1 MKLVYSDRYDLNLGS
16 HVFPS
21 IKYRLVKEKLLR
33 EHIAEP
39 EDFVEPPPASD
50 DDIGLVHHREYLRR
64 LQTGKLSY
72 LEVLRLEIPY
82 SPELVRAVWLCAG
95 GSILA
100 GRLALEDGV
109 CVNVGGGF
117 HHAYP
122 DHGEGF
128 CVLNDF
134 AVAIRRLQK
143 DETITQA
150 MTVDCDV
157 HQGNGTAAIF
167 GGDHT
172 VFTLSIHQ
180 ENNYPYPKPPSS
192 LDINLRDGVGDEEY
206 LRELAQGLDRALAEF
221 RPDLIFYL
229 AGADPYRDDQLGGL
243 RLSLEGLEKR
253 DRLVFEKARAEEY
266 TGGSHTGGRLR
277 PATRGHDSNPL
288 QHHPRGQRVCEVA
301 QTSCFSKSA
310 ASPAANRLWS
320 AAACCRF
327 SLASLLA
334 GPSPTLQGTAS
345 KLAWTKAA
353 ASCRT
358 PERLTFSYAPILMR
372 WVLSE
377 PVR

>member
-1 MKLVYSDRYDLNLGS
+1 VKLVYSDQYDLNLGN

-39 EDFVEPPPASD
+39 RDFVEPPPASD
-50 DDIGLVHHREYLRR
+50 DDIALVHHREYLRK

-72 LEVLRLEIPY
+72 LEILRLEIPY
-82 SPELVRAVWLCAG
+82 SPELIPAVWLCAG

-100 GRLALEDGV
+100 GRLALEDGAA
-109 CVNVGGGF
+109 VNVGGGF

-143 DETITQA
+143 DRSIERA

-180 ENNYPYPKPPSS
+180 MNNYPYPKPPSS
-192 LDINLRDGVGDEEY
+192 LDINLRDGVEDEEY
-206 LRELAQGLDRALAEF
+206 LRELAQGLDQALAEF
-221 RPDLIFYL
+221 CPDLIFYV

-243 RLSLEGLEKR
+243 KLSLEGLEKR
-253 DRLVFEKARAEEY
+253 DRLVFEQARAMDI
-266 TGGSHTGGRLR
+266 
-277 PATRGHDSNPL
+277 P
-288 QHHPRGQRVCEVA
+288 VA
-301 QTSCFSKSA
+301 VT
-310 ASPAANRLWS
+310 
-320 AAACCRF
+320 
-327 SLASLLA
+327 LA
-334 GPSPTLQGTAS
+334 GG
-345 KLAWTKAA
+345 
-353 ASCRT
+353 
-358 PERLTFSYAPILMR
+358 YARHLEDTIQIHTNTIR
-372 WVLSE
+372 VAKE
-377 PVR
+377 FAK

>member
-39 EDFVEPPPASD
+39 GDFVEPPPASD
-50 DDIGLVHHREYLRR
+50 DDIALVHHREYLRR
-64 LQTGKLSY
+64 LQAGKLSY

-82 SPELVRAVWLCAG
+82 SPELVRAVWLCTG

-109 CVNVGGGF
+109 GVNVGGGF

-143 DETITQA
+143 DKTIEQA

-206 LRELAQGLDRALAEF
+206 LRELTQGLDRALAEF

-243 RLSLEGLEKR
+243 KLSLEGLEKR
-253 DRLVFEKARAEEY
+253 DRLVFEKAN
-266 TGGSHTGGRLR
+266 GRNI
-277 PATRGHDSNPL
+277 P
-288 QHHPRGQRVCEVA
+288 VA
-301 QTSCFSKSA
+301 VT
-310 ASPAANRLWS
+310 
-320 AAACCRF
+320 
-327 SLASLLA
+327 LA
-334 GPSPTLQGTAS
+334 GGYA
-345 KLAWTKAA
+345 
-353 ASCRT
+353 R
-358 PERLTFSYAPILMR
+358 RLEDTIQIHSNTIRVAKEF
-372 WVLSE
+372 VK
-377 PVR
+377 

>member
-39 EDFVEPPPASD
+39 GDFVEPPPASD
-50 DDIGLVHHREYLRR
+50 DDIALVHHREYLRK
-64 LQTGKLSY
+64 LQAGKLSY

-82 SPELVRAVWLCAG
+82 SPELVRAVWLCTG

-100 GRLALEDGV
+100 GRLALEEGV
-109 CVNVGGGF
+109 GVNVGGGF

-143 DETITQA
+143 DKTIEQA

-192 LDINLRDGVGDEEY
+192 LDINLHDGVGDEEY
-206 LRELAQGLDRALAEF
+206 LRELTQGLDRALAEF
-221 RPDLIFYL
+221 RPDLIFYV

-243 RLSLEGLEKR
+243 KLSLEGLEKR
-253 DRLVFEKARAEEY
+253 DRLVFEKA
-266 TGGSHTGGRLR
+266 SGRNI
-277 PATRGHDSNPL
+277 P
-288 QHHPRGQRVCEVA
+288 VA
-301 QTSCFSKSA
+301 VT
-310 ASPAANRLWS
+310 
-320 AAACCRF
+320 
-327 SLASLLA
+327 LA
-334 GPSPTLQGTAS
+334 GGYA
-345 KLAWTKAA
+345 
-353 ASCRT
+353 R
-358 PERLTFSYAPILMR
+358 RLEDTIQIHSNTIRVAKEFAK
-372 WVLSE
+372 
-377 PVR
+377 

>member
-1 MKLVYSDRYDLNLGS
+1 MKLVYSDHYDLNLGT

-21 IKYRLVKEKLLR
+21 QKYRLVKEKLLR
-33 EHIAEP
+33 DRMAEP
-39 EDFVEPPPASD
+39 GDFIEPSLASD
-50 DDIGLVHHREYLRR
+50 DDIALVHHREYLRK

-72 LEVLRLEIPY
+72 LEALRLEIPY

-109 CVNVGGGF
+109 AVNVGGGF

-134 AVAIRRLQK
+134 AVAIRHLQK
-143 DETITQA
+143 DETIDRA

-206 LRELAQGLDRALAEF
+206 LKELTQGLDRALAEF
-221 RPDLIFYL
+221 SPGLIFYV

-243 RLSLEGLEKR
+243 KLSFEGLEKR
-253 DRLVFEKARAEEY
+253 DRLVFEKARAKNI
-266 TGGSHTGGRLR
+266 
-277 PATRGHDSNPL
+277 P
-288 QHHPRGQRVCEVA
+288 VA
-301 QTSCFSKSA
+301 VV
-310 ASPAANRLWS
+310 
-320 AAACCRF
+320 
-327 SLASLLA
+327 LA
-334 GPSPTLQGTAS
+334 GGYA
-345 KLAWTKAA
+345 
-353 ASCRT
+353 R
-358 PERLTFSYAPILMR
+358 RLDDTIQIHTNT
-372 WVLSE
+372 
-377 PVR
+377 VRVAKEFAK

>member
-1 MKLVYSDRYDLNLGS
+1 VKLVYSDRYDLNLGN

-21 IKYRLVKEKLLR
+21 IKYRLVKENLLH
-33 EHIAEP
+33 ENIVAP
-39 EDFVEPPPASD
+39 GDFIEPPPASD
-50 DDIGLVHHREYLRR
+50 DDIALVHHREYLRK

-82 SPELVRAVWLCAG
+82 SPDLIRAVWLSAG

-100 GRLALEDGV
+100 GRLALEDGAA
-109 CVNVGGGF
+109 VNVGGGF

-134 AVAIRRLQK
+134 AIAIRRLQK
-143 DETITQA
+143 DKAIERA

-192 LDINLRDGVGDEEY
+192 LDINLPDGVEDEEY

-221 RPDLIFYL
+221 SPDLIFYV
-229 AGADPYRDDQLGGL
+229 AGADPYREDQLGGL
-243 RLSLEGLEKR
+243 KLSLQGLEKR
-253 DRLVFEKARAEEY
+253 DVLVFEKARAK
-266 TGGSHTGGRLR
+266 HI
-277 PATRGHDSNPL
+277 P
-288 QHHPRGQRVCEVA
+288 VA
-301 QTSCFSKSA
+301 VT
-310 ASPAANRLWS
+310 
-320 AAACCRF
+320 
-327 SLASLLA
+327 LA
-334 GPSPTLQGTAS
+334 GGYA
-345 KLAWTKAA
+345 
-353 ASCRT
+353 R
-358 PERLTFSYAPILMR
+358 RLEDTIQIHANTIRVAKEFAK
-372 WVLSE
+372 
-377 PVR
+377 

>member
-1 MKLVYSDRYDLNLGS
+1 
-16 HVFPS
+16 
-21 IKYRLVKEKLLR
+21 
-33 EHIAEP
+33 
-39 EDFVEPPPASD
+39 
-50 DDIGLVHHREYLRR
+50 LVHHREYLRK

-82 SPELVRAVWLCAG
+82 SPELIRAVWLCAG

-100 GRLALEDGV
+100 GRLALEDGTA
-109 CVNVGGGF
+109 VNVGGGF

-143 DETITQA
+143 DKTIQRA

-192 LDINLRDGVGDEEY
+192 VDINLRDGVGDEQY
-206 LRELAQGLDRALAEF
+206 LRELAQGLGSALVEF
-221 RPDLIFYL
+221 SPDLIFYV

-243 RLSLEGLEKR
+243 KLSLEGLEKR
-253 DRLVFEKARAEEY
+253 DRLVFEKARAKNI
-266 TGGSHTGGRLR
+266 
-277 PATRGHDSNPL
+277 P
-288 QHHPRGQRVCEVA
+288 VA
-301 QTSCFSKSA
+301 VV
-310 ASPAANRLWS
+310 
-320 AAACCRF
+320 
-327 SLASLLA
+327 LA
-334 GPSPTLQGTAS
+334 GG
-345 KLAWTKAA
+345 
-353 ASCRT
+353 
-358 PERLTFSYAPILMR
+358 YARQLDDTIQIHTNT
-372 WVLSE
+372 
-377 PVR
+377 VRIAKEFAK